1 MSDLVQKLPN
11 GNPQHDVGT
20 SDDTI
25 AAVLATL
32 NEVIVRNSDFARS
45 LLEAGGVTRLTYITK
60 QKGRFSARVV
70 KFTSQLLYN
79 LWQHVELREV
89 YKNAGWRDANNT
101 LSRPISSQGGTRY
114 EDRTLPR
121 VARELN
127 SGQPPVNMPYSRS
140 EELPLSEL
148 SHGGGGGGAEGQ
160 PGSPQPAQPQQP
172 TLHRPPVGGVPIFPP
187 GPPPGF

>member
-1 MSDLVQKLPN
+1 M
-11 GNPQHDVGT
+11 
-20 SDDTI
+20 
-25 AAVLATL
+25 
-32 NEVIVRNSDFARS
+32 
-45 LLEAGGVTRLTYITK
+45 
-60 QKGRFSARVV
+60 
-70 KFTSQLLYN
+70 
-79 LWQHVELREV
+79 WQHVELREV
-89 YKNAGWRDANNT
+89 YKNAGWREYHFLTRTLVARNSSPTSSANNT

-148 SHGGGGGGAEGQ
+148 SHGGPEAQQ

-187 GPPPGF
+187 GPVNKKRDRFQSDQGVQYLPLEQQNSQPAGDSWV